1 MKKKIILA
9 FSGGLDT
16 SFCVLW
22 LKNQGFE
29 VITMTVDTGGFS
41 KAEIKQIENRASELK
56 VFKHYFLDAQKEFYQ
71 KIVTFII
78 LGNILRGGVYPL
90 CAGPE
95 RIIIAQKLVEVA
107 QKEQAG
113 YVAHGST
120 GAGNDQVR
128 FDVTV
133 KTLAPDLNIIAPVR
147 KFMIQ
152 RSDEVKFLKKQGITV
167 PNHTRSYSINK
178 GMLGTTIGGKE
189 TKNSW
194 ESVPD
199 EVYSGIIPLDKTSN
213 KPEEIII
220 SFEKGLPKAVKTRS
234 ARWQAELS
242 EAILP
247 AQAGTPPTVEESGI
261 EIMDYLAKIGGEH
274 GVGKGIHL
282 GTTILGIKGRVAFA
296 APAVTILIKAHK
308 ELEKL
313 VLTKWQLFWKDHLAD
328 VYGNFLH
335 EALYFD
341 PVMRDIEAL
350 IDSSQKQVTGEARVK
365 LFKGN
370 VTITGVRSPYSLLDP
385 KVAVYGENNS
395 LWTGR
400 EAEGFCKIYG
410 LQSIL
415 AARSGQNEVAPR
427 KGAQHP

>member
-16 SFCVLW
+16 SYSVLW
-22 LKNQGFE
+22 LKKQGFE

-56 VFKHYFLDAQKEFYQ
+56 VFKHYFLDAKNEFYE

-78 LGNILRGGVYPL
+78 KGNILRGGVYPL

-95 RIIIAQKLVEVA
+95 RIIIAEKLVEIA

-128 FDVTV
+128 FDVTI
-133 KTLAPDLNIIAPVR
+133 KTLAPDLKIIAPIR
-147 KFMIQ
+147 ELSIQ
-152 RSDEVKFLKKQGITV
+152 RNEEIQFLKKQGITV
-167 PNHTRSYSINK
+167 SDHTRSYSINK

-194 ESVPD
+194 ETPPD
-199 EVYSGIIPLDKTSN
+199 EVYEGIAP
-213 KPEEIII
+213 I
-220 SFEKGLPKAVKTRS
+220 SQTPDQAEMVTIKFDKGLPVALNK
-234 ARWQAELS
+234 QELNGLNLINS
-242 EAILP
+242 L
-247 AQAGTPPTVEESGI
+247 TVLGS
-261 EIMDYLAKIGGEH
+261 KH

-282 GTTILGIKGRVAFA
+282 GTTILGIKGRVAFFS
-296 APAVTILIKAHK
+296 PAMLILIKAHQT
-308 ELEKL
+308 LEKL
-313 VLTKWQLFWKDHLAD
+313 VLTKDQLFWKNMLTE
-328 VYGNFLH
+328 VYGNLLH
-335 EALYFD
+335 EAKYFD
-341 PVMRDIEAL
+341 PLAKDIEAL
-350 IDSSQKQVTGEARVK
+350 IESSQKYVTGEVRMK

-370 VTITGVRSPYSLLDP
+370 IIIDGVKSPYSLLDP
-385 KVAVYGENNS
+385 KIAVYGEKNS

-400 EAEGFCKIYG
+400 EAEGFSKLYG
-410 LQSIL
+410 LESIL
-415 AARSGQNEVAPR
+415 AARTSQNEVAPR
-427 KGAQHP
+427 KGVQYP